1 MVGWVEGGARRG
13 RVIWSSPNP
22 SDVAKQANVNLKRR
36 TTSSRVK
43 ATAKDRL
50 TAKETQVGDQDHQS

>member
-1 MVGWVEGGARRG
+1 MVGWVEGGGRRE
-13 RVIWSSPNP
+13 RVSWSSPNP

-43 ATAKDRL
+43 VTAKDRL
-50 TAKETQVGDQDHQS
+50 TANERQVRDQDQPS